1 MEVLGPWSLVLSMR
15 LCSLPTLEKKGSF
28 SATNFSD
35 MRPSNWNCMASKAC
49 AQHEKYCMTTFVSGG
64 LGNEK
69 SFHITKKC
77 AADCSQTNV
86 NLGVTAISTNCCATW
101 LCNVSGA
108 SSVKTSF
115 AVMAFGVLAS
125 FLCVLRVGL

>member
-1 MEVLGPWSLVLSMR
+1 MKASLLALLAAVLCVDLGYSLHCYV
-15 LCSLPTLEKKGSF
+15 CNEE
-28 SATNFSD
+28 
-35 MRPSNWNCMASKAC
+35 PSNWNCMSSKAC
-49 AQHEKYCMTTFVSGG
+49 ASHEKYCMTTFVSGG

-69 SFHITKKC
+69 SFRISKKC

-86 NLGVTAISTNCCATW
+86 NFGVTAVSTNCCGTW
-101 LCNVSGA
+101 LCNFSGA

>member
-1 MEVLGPWSLVLSMR
+1 MKASLLALLAAVLCVDLGYSLHCYV
-15 LCSLPTLEKKGSF
+15 CSEE
-28 SATNFSD
+28 
-35 MRPSNWNCMASKAC
+35 PSNLNCLASKKC
-49 AQHEKYCMTTFVSGG
+49 ASHEKYCMTTFVSGG
-64 LGNEK
+64 LRNEK
-69 SFHITKKC
+69 DFRISKKC
-77 AADCSQTNV
+77 SEDCSKSNV
-86 NLGVTAISTNCCATW
+86 NLGLSAISTNCCDTW